1 MPLVPTE
8 DLIDAVEVARLLGLS
23 HRNTVS
29 QYLIKYPDMPRPI
42 IDLGPSRPRLW
53 LKPDIESWIA
63 RRGQVR
69 RGRPSKDSSTSSEN
83 RHPPGGV
90 AIARGGHQPERRTA
104 QQHPRGA
111 SAEKAP
117 SEEGL

>member
-53 LKPDIESWIA
+53 LRPQVESWIVS
-63 RRGQVR
+63 RGPIR
-69 RGRPSKDSSTSSEN
+69 RGRPPKDSSIRSEN

-90 AIARGGHQPERRTA
+90 AIARGGHQPTPQGA
-104 QQHPRGA
+104 NKVTTPKPRKKPA
-111 SAEKAP
+111 SG
-117 SEEGL
+117 EGS